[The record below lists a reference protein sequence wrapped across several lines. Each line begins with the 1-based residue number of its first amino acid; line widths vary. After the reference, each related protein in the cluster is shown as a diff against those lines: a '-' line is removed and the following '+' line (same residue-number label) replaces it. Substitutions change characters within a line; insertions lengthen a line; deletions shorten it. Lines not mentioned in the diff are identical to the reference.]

1 MTMAKQTINNPIKE
15 RKSLSK
21 KLTAEIMN
29 LCEFHM
35 PTSGGGTRD
44 EPLRT
49 SASEGRRHRTGII
62 DNFAVNDRSTF
73 TVV

>member
-15 RKSLSK
+15 RTSLSK

-29 LCEFHM
+29 ISEFHM
-35 PTSGGGTRD
+35 PTSRAGTRD

-49 SASEGRRHRTGII
+49 
-62 DNFAVNDRSTF
+62 
-73 TVV
+73 

>member
-15 RKSLSK
+15 GTSLSK

-29 LCEFHM
+29 ICEFHM
-35 PTSGGGTRD
+35 PTSRAGTRD

-49 SASEGRRHRTGII
+49 
-62 DNFAVNDRSTF
+62 
-73 TVV
+73 